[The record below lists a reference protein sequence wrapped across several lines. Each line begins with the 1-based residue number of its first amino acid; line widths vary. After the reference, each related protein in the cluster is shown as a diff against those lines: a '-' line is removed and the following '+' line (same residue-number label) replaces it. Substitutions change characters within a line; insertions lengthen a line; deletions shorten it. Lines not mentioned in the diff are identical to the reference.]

1 MKFASFCK
9 KYMPYIH
16 TVNYNG
22 QMWAHSGNVYMLLA
36 EGAGT
41 IGTVT
46 KSDPVISDIFEIGLW
61 AGRKANLACAFLPD
75 ADGKASDIVRQFS
88 NGARTVNIKNEH
100 FGLIEKRDMCV
111 ICTWTDEDENDHAA
125 LLIGGPVSDLSEFE
139 PFGIIL
145 EMEE

>member
-9 KYMPYIH
+9 KYMPYIR

-22 QMWAHSGNVYMLLA
+22 KMWAHSGKVYMLLA

-46 KSDPVISDIFEIGLW
+46 KSDPIVSDIFEIGEW
-61 AGRKANLACAFLPD
+61 AERNANLACAFLPE
-75 ADGKASDIVRQFS
+75 ADGKASDIVRQFFDGIS
-88 NGARTVNIKNEH
+88 TVNIRNEH

-111 ICTWTDEDENDHAA
+111 ICTWTDDDENYRTA
-125 LLIGGPVSDLSEFE
+125 LLVGGPVSDLSEFE
-139 PFGIIL
+139 PYGIIL
-145 EMEE
+145 EMGE

>member
-22 QMWAHSGNVYMLLA
+22 KMWAHSGKVYMLLG
-36 EGAGT
+36 EDAGT

-46 KSDPVISDIFEIGLW
+46 KSDPVISDIFEIGEW
-61 AGRKANLACAFLPD
+61 AERKADLACAFLPD

-88 NGARTVNIKNEH
+88 DDISDVNIRNEH

-111 ICTWTDEDENDHAA
+111 ICTWTDDDENDHAA

-139 PFGIIL
+139 PYGIIL
-145 EMEE
+145 GMEE

>member
-9 KYMPYIH
+9 KYMPYVH

-22 QMWAHSGNVYMLLA
+22 NMWAHSGNVYMLLA
-36 EGAGT
+36 EGART

-46 KSDPVISDIFEIGLW
+46 KSDPVISDIFE
-61 AGRKANLACAFLPD
+61 LASWSERPAHLRSAFLLD

-111 ICTWTDEDENDHAA
+111 ICEWMDDEENDHAA
-125 LLIGGPVSDLSEFE
+125 LLIGKEVSDMSEFV

>member
-16 TVNYNG
+16 TVNYKGN
-22 QMWAHSGNVYMLLA
+22 MWAHSGNVYMLLA

-41 IGTVT
+41 IGMVT
-46 KSDPVISDIFEIGLW
+46 KSDPIISDIFEIGEW
-61 AGRKANLACAFLPD
+61 AERKANLACAFLPD

-88 NGARTVNIKNEH
+88 DGISDVNIRNEH

-111 ICTWTDEDENDHAA
+111 ICTWTDDDENDHAA

-139 PFGIIL
+139 PYGIIL
-145 EMEE
+145 GMEE

>member
-9 KYMPYIH
+9 KYMPYVH

-22 QMWAHSGNVYMLLA
+22 NMWVRSGNVYMLLA

-46 KSDPVISDIFEIGLW
+46 KSDPVISDIFEL
-61 AGRKANLACAFLPD
+61 AGWSERPAHLHSAFLLD

-88 NGARTVNIKNEH
+88 NGVRDVNIKNEH

-111 ICTWTDEDENDHAA
+111 ICEWMDEDENDRAA
-125 LLIGGPVSDLSEFE
+125 LLIGKEVSDMSEFE
-139 PFGIIL
+139 PYGIIL